1 MSIKVNHTLIR
12 VHNSNENEN
21 NNNYEGKHNH
31 RRTNQDCK
39 EKKLDEILI
48 EHSKN
53 MENIQTRL
61 SQLNQMVKELKQKIN

>member
-12 VHNSNENEN
+12 VHNLNENKN
-21 NNNYEGKHNH
+21 HNNYEGKHNH
-31 RRTNQDCK
+31 RRKNQDCK
-39 EKKLDEILI
+39 EKKLDEIFI

>member
-21 NNNYEGKHNH
+21 NNNYERKHNH
-31 RRTNQDCK
+31 RRTCKDCK
-39 EKKLDEILI
+39 ETQLDEIFI
-48 EHSKN
+48 EYSKN